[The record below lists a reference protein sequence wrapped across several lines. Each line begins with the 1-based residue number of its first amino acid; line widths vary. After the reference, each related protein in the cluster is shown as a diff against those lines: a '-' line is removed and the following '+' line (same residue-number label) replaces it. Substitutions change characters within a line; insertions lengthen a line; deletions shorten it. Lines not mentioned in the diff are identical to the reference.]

1 VGPERDGIG
10 KPFRCEARRRVFD
23 DDDDAVVPLAGVE
36 DGGSRAVWE
45 VAPRQ

>member
-23 DDDDAVVPLAGVE
+23 DDDAVVPLVGVE